1 MRHGEALS
9 SDKDPQRGLTD
20 DGKLKIEQLAK
31 HLQQQKMT
39 FKHVYHSDRKR
50 AQQTAE
56 IMTKAI
62 SPNIEPALLQNI
74 TPNDDPGLI
83 LEKINSWTEDTLIT
97 SHLPFVPD
105 LITLMTGPDV
115 YTSPISFKTGTVV
128 CLEKGNNS
136 SWNISWSNSPDQLL
150 NQIIC

>member
-20 DGKLKIEQLAK
+20 NGKLKIEQLAK

-56 IMTKAI
+56 IMTSII

-74 TPNDDPGLI
+74 TPNDDPNLI
-83 LEKINSWTEDTLIT
+83 LETINNWNEDSLVT

-105 LITLMTGPDV
+105 LITLLTRQNV
-115 YTSPISFKTGTVV
+115 YTSSIRFKTGTVV

-136 SWNISWSNSPDQLL
+136 IWNISWAASPDQL
-150 NQIIC
+150 

>member
-20 DGKLKIEQLAK
+20 EGKLKIELLAK
-31 HLQQQKMT
+31 HLQKQKLA

-56 IMTKAI
+56 IMTRII

-74 TPNDDPGLI
+74 TPNDDPDLI
-83 LEKINSWTEDTLIT
+83 LEKINSWTEDTLVT

-105 LITLMTGPDV
+105 LIILMTEQDV
-115 YTSPISFKTGTVV
+115 YSSSISFKTGTVV

-136 SWNISWSNSPDQLL
+136 IWSISWATSPDQL
-150 NQIIC
+150 